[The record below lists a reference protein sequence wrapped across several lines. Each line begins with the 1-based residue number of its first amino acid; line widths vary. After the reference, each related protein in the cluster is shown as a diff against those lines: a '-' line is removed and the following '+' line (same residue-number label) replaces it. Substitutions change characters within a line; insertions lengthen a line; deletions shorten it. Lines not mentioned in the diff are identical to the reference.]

1 MIQDLL
7 SDYERL
13 VADGLS
19 VDNIARALGSNVQ
32 VVKRKL
38 TEFGLSAPREN
49 DRIYG
54 LSNNTYLI
62 RAELG
67 AILTRMNEHMSYQ
80 EMSIT
85 TGIIR
90 SKISEAMIGP
100 YNYDWTLSQ
109 IERTLAH
116 EGKTIYDLTR

>member
-1 MIQDLL
+1 MIQGSLL
-7 SDYERL
+7 DYEKL

-38 TEFGLSAPREN
+38 NEYGLSAPREN

-54 LSNNTYLI
+54 LSTNTYII

-67 AILTRMNEHMSYQ
+67 AILTRMNEHMTYQ
-80 EMSIT
+80 EISVA

-90 SKISEAMIGP
+90 SKITDAMTGP

-109 IERTLAH
+109 MERTLAH
-116 EGKTIYDLTR
+116 EGKTIYDIAR